1 MNGKI
6 ICFSLILLT
15 LIGLVCACQ
24 TRKAPAADGVLPPHH
39 AADGGFRNVHIE
51 PDGRFWD
58 FWRWRLGLGPKEEP
72 ALPPGEV
79 PPYRP
84 QVAAADLN
92 SLHHPDPKKIQVTW
106 IGHSTF
112 LVQVA
117 GLNLLTDPM
126 FSDRASP
133 LTFAGPKRR
142 VGPGVAFESLPPI
155 HAALISHNH
164 YDHLDLR
171 SVTNLGNRVRF
182 FVPLG
187 LAGWFR
193 DNDLTQVDE
202 LDWWQTATLGKVRL
216 HCVPA
221 QHFSMRTVFDRNR
234 TLWCGWV
241 LETPAGAI
249 YFTGDTG
256 YCPHFK
262 EIGERLGPMRLALI
276 HIGGYQPRWFMRS
289 MHANPDE
296 AVQIHRDVRAEQSI
310 GMHWGVFKLTD
321 EPLSEPPRYLQRA
334 LKQAKIPE
342 AAFAVLKIGETR
354 VYGSKQ

>member
-1 MNGKI
+1 MTGKM
-6 ICFSLILLT
+6 FASLLILPTLT
-15 LIGLVCACQ
+15 GLLAACQ
-24 TRKAPAADGVLPPHH
+24 ARKAPAANGSSPAHH
-39 AADGGFRNVHIE
+39 AAAGFRNVYIKS
-51 PDGRFWD
+51 DGRFWE
-58 FWRWRLGLGPKEEP
+58 FWRWRFGMGPKEEP

-84 QVAAADLN
+84 QIARPDLN
-92 SLHHPDPKKIQVTW
+92 SLNHPDPQKIQVTW

-117 GLNLLTDPM
+117 GMNILTDPM

-133 LTFAGPKRR
+133 VYFAGPKRR
-142 VGPGVAFESLPPI
+142 VPPGVPLEQLPPI

-171 SVTNLGNRVRF
+171 SVTGLGNRVRF

-187 LAGWFR
+187 LAAWFR
-193 DNDLTQVDE
+193 KNDLTQVDE
-202 LDWWQTATLGKVRL
+202 LDWWQTASLGDMRL

-221 QHFSMRTVFDRNR
+221 QHFSMRTVFDRDK
-234 TLWCGWV
+234 TLWSGWV
-241 LETPAGAI
+241 LETPAGNL

-262 EIGERLGPMRLALI
+262 EIGGRLGPMRLALI
-276 HIGGYQPRWFMRS
+276 HVGGYRPRWFMRS
-289 MHANPDE
+289 MHANPEE
-296 AVQIHRDVRAEQSI
+296 AVQIHQDVHSQQSI

-321 EPLSEPPRYLQRA
+321 EPLSEPPLYLQRA
-334 LKQAKIPE
+334 LKQAKIPAE
-342 AAFAVLKIGETR
+342 KFVVFKIGETR
-354 VYGSKQ
+354 VYP